1 MAAPSY
7 NGRIDIST
15 GPNAKEFPRTSS
27 STQGSGSGSGSGS
40 SADEALRGIQQAG
53 KLSEVFF
60 SRENIEAL
68 QQGIRYLVYEKS
80 CKKHIIDR
88 QSEDDLRV
96 VMRSIYLQN
105 AVNLPYMILEQVR
118 ALNQKVLEF
127 VVPRVLEEIKMYIDY
142 KQRVSTLPVP
152 MARSENTSVAG
163 TKTLELRDF

>member
-7 NGRIDIST
+7 NGRIDITT
-15 GPNAKEFPRTSS
+15 GSNGKEFPRTPPAG
-27 STQGSGSGSGSGS
+27 QLGS
-40 SADEALRGIQQAG
+40 SQADEALRGIQQAD
-53 KLSEVFF
+53 KLSDLFF

-68 QQGIRYLVYEKS
+68 QQGIRYLVFEKS

-88 QSEDDLRV
+88 QSEDDLLV
-96 VMRSIYLQN
+96 IMRSIYLQN

-118 ALNQKVLEF
+118 VLNQKVLEF

-142 KQRVSTLPVP
+142 KKRVSTLPVP